1 MSDSGH
7 IQLERSV
14 DSISVGARHRQDLG
28 DLAPLIASIER
39 LGLLQPITISPDGT
53 LLCGRRRLEAIRQLK
68 WQTVKVWVR
77 SGISDELNSLLA
89 QQDENLLHKPLSVI
103 EAAGLYRELKAVLAE
118 DAARRQRATRFGAP
132 DPEEAHGGAE
142 SAPPSRTGKTRNQ
155 AAELVTGSAAY
166 NRLEQVNEI
175 EETAADEDQ
184 PAPIRNLAQNALGS
198 IGSGAP
204 VNPWSTEVT
213 NIKNSTGAQTGNELE
228 LDRLAKEAL
237 ARINKPV
244 KHRPKPPPRHK
255 RSTRAFVHT
264 WTDMDGWS
272 SRYDPAEIGQA
283 LTDEEWAL
291 FERVLE
297 ETTTFHSQARNARSG
312 RPAGVAV

>member
-1 MSDSGH
+1 MSDGGH
-7 IQLERSV
+7 IELERSV
-14 DSISVGARHRQDLG
+14 DSIKVGIRHRQELG
-28 DLAPLIASIER
+28 DLAPLKASIER
-39 LGLLQPITISPDGT
+39 LGLLQPITIAPDGT

-68 WQTVKVWVR
+68 WQTAKVWVR

-103 EAAGLYRELKAVLAE
+103 EAASLYRELRAVLAE
-118 DAARRQRATRFGAP
+118 DAARRQRATRFGAAEA
-132 DPEEAHGGAE
+132 DEAHGGAE
-142 SAPPSRTGKTRNQ
+142 SAPPSRPGKTRNQ

-175 EETAADEDQ
+175 EDIAADQ
-184 PAPIRNLAQNALGS
+184 LHPGPVRNLAQKALGN

-204 VNPWSTEVT
+204 VNPWFNEVS
-213 NIKNSTGAQTGNELE
+213 NIKSGAARTGNDEE

-237 ARINKPV
+237 ERINTPV
-244 KHRPKPPPRHK
+244 KHRPKPPPRRK
-255 RSTRAFVHT
+255 RTARAFVHI

-272 SRYDPAEIGQA
+272 TRYDAAEVGEA
-283 LTDEEWAL
+283 LTDDEWAL

-297 ETTTFHSQARNARSG
+297 ETTTFHELARRARTSSL
-312 RPAGVAV
+312 AGVAG